1 MGVDLAH
8 VWCTPEAAIPIKC
21 YSPELI
27 VSCRLNNAQY
37 ETDKEAMK
45 MEFSRMDVFIMGP
58 GLGRNPTLLNQIE
71 QWMTLCKEW
80 KIPIV
85 VDGDALY
92 LVAKKPTVIY

>member
-1 MGVDLAH
+1 
-8 VWCTPEAAIPIKC
+8 
-21 YSPELI
+21 
-27 VSCRLNNAQY
+27 
-37 ETDKEAMK
+37 

-92 LVAKKPTVIY
+92 LVAKKPTVIYGNEMVVLTPNAMEYARLCHAVELIDTVNVMESLTIPVSQLSEK